1 MVEVTTRNP
10 MKSAAFNGLV
20 AAAAWLPLLAAADS
34 HLQSKAPGA
43 AFRAAAHVDFKIVIP
58 EVLYLRSGA
67 AAKVSIMS
75 NSRNVTLSAS
85 APGSLVQPGSNV
97 ILRASA
103 GKVIAQ
109 DADCTL
115 PNRPVLCTASM
126 P

>member
-1 MVEVTTRNP
+1 MTPRNP
-10 MKSAAFNGLV
+10 LLKCTAFNGLLSV
-20 AAAAWLPLLAAADS
+20 AALLPLMAAADS
-34 HLQSKAPGA
+34 HLQSTAPGA
-43 AFRAAAHVDFKIVIP
+43 ALSAQAHVDFKIVIP

-67 AAKVSIMS
+67 ADKVSIMS
-75 NSRNVTLSAS
+75 NSRNVTLSATAPES
-85 APGSLVQPGSNV
+85 AAHLGSHV

-115 PNRPVLCTASM
+115 PKSRPVICTASM